1 MGDTFDEA
9 KMTGFPAGS
18 FAYLDPEMHHYVK
31 ADGETIVQVHGQAPV
46 QFNYINPKDDPS
58 KR

>member
-1 MGDTFDEA
+1 
-9 KMTGFPAGS
+9 MTGFPAGS

-31 ADGETIVQVHGQAPV
+31 ADGDTIVQVHGQSPV